1 MKETIKLCKKTYMLM
16 KTLDFSELGDNLTY
30 DDNRLSFETTDVD
43 LVLTIIT
50 ENIAG
55 NGMDEDQEYCTEYG
69 RDLYMLYD
77 EICYNE
83 QIHGEN

>member
-1 MKETIKLCKKTYMLM
+1 M
-16 KTLDFSELGDNLTY
+16 KTLDFSEMGDELKYIDSQNVI
-30 DDNRLSFETTDVD
+30 ETSDAD
-43 LVLTIIT
+43 LLLTIIN
-50 ENIAG
+50 EYIACD
-55 NGMDEDQEYCTEYG
+55 GMDENQEYCTEYG